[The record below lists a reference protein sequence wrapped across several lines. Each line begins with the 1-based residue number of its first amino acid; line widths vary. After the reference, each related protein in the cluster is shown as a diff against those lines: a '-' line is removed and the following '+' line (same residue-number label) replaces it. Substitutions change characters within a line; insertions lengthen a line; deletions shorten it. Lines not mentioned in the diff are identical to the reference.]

1 MAIRDRKAAARLRI
15 CLAGSG
21 GGHVRQLFDLRA
33 LYENEDHFFV
43 TEDTALGRSVAEKHR
58 AHFVDHVALGQA
70 RLGAPF
76 RMAWAGVRNAVQ
88 SLKIIRSERPD
99 LVITTGAGSMYFATL
114 FARLMG
120 ARIVLIDSFA
130 RFKRPSAFARL
141 ARPLAHV
148 RIAQSEMAAAAW
160 PGAIAFDPLRPLD
173 REQRE
178 KEPLLFATVGA
189 TLRFDR
195 LVEMVADAKRTGLI
209 PERVIIQTGEGG
221 PLPQG
226 EGIEAHRT
234 LPFDELSDILKR
246 ASIVVCHAGT
256 GSIITALR
264 EGCRV
269 IAVPRRF
276 ARGEHY
282 DDHQSEI
289 TTAFVD
295 RGLVI
300 EAEEGED
307 FAAALIEARERP
319 QRFVTT
325 DHGPLIAHLGDD
337 LARHRREARS

>member
-1 MAIRDRKAAARLRI
+1 MANTRLRI

-21 GGHVRQLFDLRA
+21 GGHVRQLFDLRP
-33 LYENEDHFFV
+33 LYEGEDHFFV
-43 TEDTALGRSVAEKHR
+43 TEDTALGRSVAERHR

-88 SLKIIRSERPD
+88 SLKIILRERPD

-114 FARLMG
+114 FARMMG

-130 RFKRPSAFARL
+130 RFRSPSAFARL

-148 RIAQSEMAAAAW
+148 RIAQSKAAADAW

-173 REQRE
+173 KAPLD

-195 LVEMVADAKRTGLI
+195 LVEMVVDAKRKGLI
-209 PERVIIQTGEGG
+209 PERVILQTGDNG
-221 PLPQG
+221 PLPQ
-226 EGIEAHRT
+226 EAGIEAHQA
-234 LPFDELSDILKR
+234 LPFDQVGDILKR

-256 GSIITALR
+256 GSIVTALR

-282 DDHQSEI
+282 DDHQAEI
-289 TTAFVD
+289 TTAFAE

-300 EAEEGED
+300 EAEEADD
-307 FAAALIEARERP
+307 FAAALIEARQRP
-319 QRFVTT
+319 QRFMTT
-325 DHGPLIAHLGDD
+325 DHGPLIAHLGRDMASTA
-337 LARHRREARS
+337 ARKAGE

>member
-1 MAIRDRKAAARLRI
+1 MADARLRI

-21 GGHVRQLFDLRA
+21 GGHVRQLFDLRP
-33 LYENEDHFFV
+33 LYEGEDHFFV

-76 RMAWAGVRNAVQ
+76 KMAWAGARNAWQ
-88 SLKIIRSERPD
+88 SLRIVLRERPG
-99 LVITTGAGSMYFATL
+99 LVITTGAGSMYFVTL
-114 FARLMG
+114 FARLTG

-130 RFKRPSAFARL
+130 RFRRPSAFARL
-141 ARPLAHV
+141 AAPLAHV
-148 RIAQSEMAAAAW
+148 RIAQSQLAANAW

-173 REQRE
+173 RPPAD

-195 LVEMVADAKRTGLI
+195 LVELVVDAKRKGLI
-209 PERVIIQTGEGG
+209 PEHVILQTGENG

-226 EGIEAHRT
+226 EGIEAHHT
-234 LPFDELSDILKR
+234 LPFDRVGEILKR
-246 ASIVVCHAGT
+246 ASIVICHAGT

-282 DDHQSEI
+282 DDHQAEI
-289 TTAFVD
+289 TTAFAE
-295 RGLVI
+295 RGLVV
-300 EAEEGED
+300 EAEEADD
-307 FAAALIEARERP
+307 FARVLAEARARP

-325 DHGPLIAHLGDD
+325 DHGPLIAHLAGDVAAA
-337 LARHRREARS
+337 ARKGKR